1 MAQVRISPQK
11 GTNWDNGEKS
21 PVLSRPM
28 EFPDPAAA
36 VTFLN
41 TIARVTSRPRE
52 YVLHDVVGGTVVAK
66 VPMPVNGRPGR
77 VSYHRVY
84 TS

>member
-11 GTNWDNGEKS
+11 GTNWNSGEKS

-52 YVLHDVVGGTVVAK
+52 YVLHDVAGGTVVAK

-84 TS
+84 AS